1 MKQEILKFQFL
12 EYNKDFFVS
21 PKNKM
26 AFDYVQKWPRWN
38 SKVTYVYGP
47 EKCGKTLVSQ
57 IWAEKSDAIFLD
69 EKILGEFFSNKVHI
83 EDVKNRNWIIDNVEF
98 FFKKKFDEKIL
109 NLINIISTSKNSFI
123 LVTSKFPPKFLETN
137 IKDLLSRLSSSFV
150 IQVFEPDNE
159 LLCKIIKKYLNDRS
173 ITISKKSPDFL
184 ALRIE
189 RSYKTALEIA
199 RKIDNLSM
207 ESHSTINYNFLRS
220 LID

>member
-98 FFKKKFDEKIL
+98 FFKKKF
-109 NLINIISTSKNSFI
+109 
-123 LVTSKFPPKFLETN
+123 
-137 IKDLLSRLSSSFV
+137 
-150 IQVFEPDNE
+150 
-159 LLCKIIKKYLNDRS
+159 
-173 ITISKKSPDFL
+173 
-184 ALRIE
+184 
-189 RSYKTALEIA
+189 
-199 RKIDNLSM
+199 
-207 ESHSTINYNFLRS
+207 
-220 LID
+220 